1 MTYGVIGSGSF
12 GTAVANILAQNGD
25 VLIYTRRQEVHD
37 AIKIERFNRK
47 QKVHERVIPTLN
59 LQDVCEQCKLIF
71 PIVPSANF
79 RAMMKTAAPYLQA
92 DHILIHGTKGLNV
105 QLPPNGDK
113 NVVRGKYIKT
123 MTDII
128 LSESIVR
135 RVGCLSGPNLSAEL
149 AKGQPA
155 ATVVASR
162 FNEVIEA
169 GKQALKTPRFRVYGA
184 SDVRGIE
191 LAGVLKNMMAI
202 ASGILH
208 GMGWGENAKA
218 MLITRGLREMV
229 ILGKALG
236 ADIRAFFGLA
246 GIGDLIATCLSVLSR
261 NFKVGY
267 RLAQGESIEQILSN
281 MNEVAEGVKTVK
293 IAKNLSNYYG
303 LELPIAD
310 ALYDI
315 LYNHQP
321 IQTSIAKLMQHEFD
335 VDADFW

>member
-12 GTAVANILAQNGD
+12 GTAVANILAENGK
-25 VLIYTRRQEVHD
+25 VLLYTRRQEVFD
-37 AIKIERFNRK
+37 AIKIDRFNRK
-47 QKVHERVIPTLN
+47 QKVHENVIPTLS
-59 LQDVCEQCKLIF
+59 LQDVCEQCKLLF

-79 RAMMKTAAPYLQA
+79 RTMMKEAAPFLQA

-105 QLPPNGDK
+105 VLPPNSGK
-113 NVVRGKYIKT
+113 NLMRGKYIKT

-149 AKGQPA
+149 AQGQPA

-162 FNEVIEA
+162 FSEVIEA

-191 LAGVLKNMMAI
+191 LAGVLKNMIAI

-208 GMGWGENAKA
+208 GLGWGENAKA
-218 MLITRGLREMV
+218 MLR
-229 ILGKALG
+229 
-236 ADIRAFFGLA
+236 
-246 GIGDLIATCLSVLSR
+246 IGDLIATCLSDLSR

-267 RLAQGESIEQILSN
+267 RLTQGEEKDDILAN

-293 IAKNLSNYYG
+293 IAKSLSNYYN
-303 LELPIAD
+303 LELPIVD
-310 ALYDI
+310 ALYNI
-315 LYNHQP
+315 LYNKKSVKA
-321 IQTSIAKLMQHEFD
+321 SIAELMQHDFD
-335 VDADFW
+335 IDADFW